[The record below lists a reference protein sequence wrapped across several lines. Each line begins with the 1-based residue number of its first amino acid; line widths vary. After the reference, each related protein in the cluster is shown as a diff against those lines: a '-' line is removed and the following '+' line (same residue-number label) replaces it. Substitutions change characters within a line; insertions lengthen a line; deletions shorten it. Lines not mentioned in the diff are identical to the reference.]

1 MNRAE
6 LIERVAKRARERYG
20 QDFRGSLFDD
30 LLDDGLIPGG
40 RRNENVGKHPVYEFD
55 CASYRRALQI
65 VRLRSKGIVGRD
77 AIRVQLFLRK
87 YSHPVLDVR
96 DALRK
101 EYVAAAKSL
110 SNQVRS
116 GYAGNWKSVA
126 PKHKESLAHQMG
138 TLDPRFEAAGMR
150 LSDDQIIQAVRTAKQ
165 EPINSA
171 TDIQSERLRE
181 KLRAGA
187 PPEELLDQILQLF
200 SGSLMVDGDRDSRAT
215 EIDDMEKLI
224 IAADDDA
231 FLRARRLHSFIVRS
245 QFGALSMNMVGAGN
259 EQTRHKAADAAATAI
274 LDQPNFAAHTLA
286 ICLRAVLKESTISEC
301 LSTDDDCDNLLN
313 MLRYFCETTNP
324 ADRR

>member
-30 LLDDGLIPGG
+30 LLDDELIPGG

-138 TLDPRFEAAGMR
+138 TLDPRFEAAGITKSGQR
-150 LSDDQIIQAVRTAKQ
+150 SGGAK
-165 EPINSA
+165 NWL
-171 TDIQSERLRE
+171 ERF
-181 KLRAGA
+181 
-187 PPEELLDQILQLF
+187 P
-200 SGSLMVDGDRDSRAT
+200 
-215 EIDDMEKLI
+215 
-224 IAADDDA
+224 
-231 FLRARRLHSFIVRS
+231 VRS
-245 QFGALSMNMVGAGN
+245 Q
-259 EQTRHKAADAAATAI
+259 
-274 LDQPNFAAHTLA
+274 
-286 ICLRAVLKESTISEC
+286 
-301 LSTDDDCDNLLN
+301 
-313 MLRYFCETTNP
+313 
-324 ADRR
+324 